1 MGRWHSPGT
10 PSLPPRH
17 TFPGLRRWVR
27 AGSYLHPPS
36 HHPFH
41 HHPHT
46 SSRFRSHPLL
56 PPLPLILAH
65 GQRGRPC
72 PGSLAWI
79 PPLRALSSPLFLPTW
94 VSLGG
99 GGGEVCDWL
108 VYFHLSHR
116 IRSQQLWLGGIIL
129 YFPGSSTRE
138 NSQAQRIPEGGRV
151 RKSNKEDALSK
162 PPLPHHTQTHT
173 LFFFFLH
180 LKYNY
185 WLWVSNFVCFLCIY
199 SRYASWPT
207 EVSPACPHHVEGNGG
222 EGCGWF
228 VFGPERKEKC
238 LAREDG
244 DSRDGHGAQRQRK
257 RKEITNHGFPRLRKS
272 VGTAHTRALILS
284 LSLPLSHTL
293 GASGEETEA
302 QRQEVTGTGL
312 IAWPCGD
319 LEKAVWGAMLP
330 NACAASNQNGGH
342 WSSCQT
348 RPLLGRVHL
357 EQGWR
362 AVLGQ

>member
-173 LFFFFLH
+173 LFFFFCT
-180 LKYNY
+180 
-185 WLWVSNFVCFLCIY
+185 SNTTI
-199 SRYASWPT
+199 
-207 EVSPACPHHVEGNGG
+207 
-222 EGCGWF
+222 GCGFRILF
-228 VFGPERKEKC
+228 VSFVSTPGTHRGRQKFPQRVHITLKGTEGRDVVGSCLDLRERRSVWPERMVTAEMDMGPRG
-238 LAREDG
+238 RENAKR
-244 DSRDGHGAQRQRK
+244 SRIMGFHGSESPWAPPTPEPSSFHCPSLCPTHWAPRVRK
-257 RKEITNHGFPRLRKS
+257 PRLRDK
-272 VGTAHTRALILS
+272 
-284 LSLPLSHTL
+284 
-293 GASGEETEA
+293 
-302 QRQEVTGTGL
+302 
-312 IAWPCGD
+312 
-319 LEKAVWGAMLP
+319 K
-330 NACAASNQNGGH
+330 
-342 WSSCQT
+342 
-348 RPLLGRVHL
+348 
-357 EQGWR
+357 
-362 AVLGQ
+362 